1 MWQHPLTATSP
12 SHCCSRTPHLK
23 AAAVLPHSPLHCFSF
38 PAGTCFWQAAQH
50 SPGVLAW
57 KFEPHFTTSPH
68 ILRDRECG
76 DQPCFKVHTCW
87 HNHSG
92 TRLCHCKPGAHQ
104 LRQPH
109 PNTLTL
115 QTPLCGTPL
124 AVPGTFPLR
133 QGLLLQTVAAA
144 GCWLLV
150 MMLGLSAVG
159 CLRASNHGGWGTQA
173 QQHRNESR
181 TQPALRCQ
189 ACLLQP

>member
-1 MWQHPLTATSP
+1 M
-12 SHCCSRTPHLK
+12 R
-23 AAAVLPHSPLHCFSF
+23 HSPLHGFSF

-92 TRLCHCKPGAHQ
+92 TRLCHCKSGAHQ
-104 LRQPH
+104 LPQPH

-150 MMLGLSAVG
+150 MMLRLSAAG
-159 CLRASNHGGWGTQA
+159 RLHPITECGA
-173 QQHRNESR
+173 HRHNNTATSR
-181 TQPALRCQ
+181 KTHTHTQPAIRCQ
-189 ACLLQP
+189 AWLL